1 MSENNSL
8 FKNFKAV
15 SDEEWRQ
22 KVIEDLKGK
31 DFSETLVWKDE
42 NKIEHH
48 PYYRKSD
55 LEGKDEIKALE
66 NNQFKN
72 HSWRFIQQFS
82 SSTENLEKEIQQ
94 AKNSGVDEAVV
105 NDFKSYKKSKALFS
119 KSPKEIP
126 NLHFYLSEI
135 DHDASTKI
143 IFCDPI
149 GEMVKSNE
157 TNTSEIESLTILFQK
172 RLNQLKPD
180 NFLLINGSLYK
191 NAGATIVDELAL
203 TLHHAVEYLDQLTDA
218 GYRADAIA
226 RSFTFKLGFGTSYFS
241 EIAKARAFRYLIQK
255 VYHAYEVESKVR
267 VWGEASSYYHSH
279 KDPYNNLIRSTTQ
292 CMSAVI
298 GNCDLI
304 SLPAFDQWEK
314 ASNLGN
320 RMAKNISLI
329 LKEESYFN
337 KIEDLA
343 SGSYYIEALSNE
355 IAHKAW
361 EKFLSIEKEGGLLKL
376 IANGTLKKILDASA
390 TERAK
395 AYRQNKR
402 TIVGANKFVNEAATD
417 LKIAN
422 SKDIGIAAKLLSK
435 DMLEE

>member
-8 FKNFKAV
+8 FKNFNAV
-15 SDEEWRQ
+15 SDAEWRE

-31 DFSETLVWKDE
+31 DFKETLVWKDE
-42 NKIEHH
+42 NEIEHL

-55 LEGKDEIKALE
+55 IKGKGEIEALE
-66 NNQFKN
+66 NNQYKN

-82 SSTENLEKEIQQ
+82 STTENLEKEIQL
-94 AKNSGVDEAVV
+94 AKNAGVDEAVV
-105 NDFKSYKKSKALFS
+105 NDFKSFEKTKTLFS

-149 GEMVKSNE
+149 GEMVKN
-157 TNTSEIESLTILFQK
+157 NTINKKEIESLTVLFQK

-180 NFLLINGSLYK
+180 NFLLVDGSIYK

-226 RSFTFKLGFGTSYFS
+226 RSFTFKLGFGTSFFS

-255 VYHAYEVESKVR
+255 VYHSYEIESKVR
-267 VWGEASSYYHSH
+267 VWGEASKYYHSH
-279 KDPYNNLIRSTTQ
+279 NDPYNNLIRLTTQ

-304 SLPAFDQWEK
+304 SLPAFDELEK

-320 RMAKNISLI
+320 RMSKNISLI
-329 LKEESYFN
+329 LKEESHFN
-337 KIEDLA
+337 KVEDFA
-343 SGSYYIEALSNE
+343 NGSYYIESLSMEFADN
-355 IAHKAW
+355 AW

-376 IANGTLKKILDASA
+376 LKDGSLKKMLEDAA
-390 TERAK
+390 AKRAA
-395 AYRQNKR
+395 AYKQNKR
-402 TIVGANKFVNEAATD
+402 TLVGANKFVNDTATD
-417 LKIAN
+417 LEVSIKKN
-422 SKDIGIAAKLLSK
+422 EGFAAKLLSK
-435 DMLEE
+435 DMQEG